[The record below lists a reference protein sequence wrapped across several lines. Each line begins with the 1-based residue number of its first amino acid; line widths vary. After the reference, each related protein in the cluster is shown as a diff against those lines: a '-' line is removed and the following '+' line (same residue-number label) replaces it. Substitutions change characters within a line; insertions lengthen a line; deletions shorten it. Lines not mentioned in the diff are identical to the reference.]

1 MNQSMP
7 AVQKCLGKIAFLL
20 FGHTITEKCFYATC
34 TANQNLKS
42 PQKKNETISEM
53 YNCKLAFVCFLPVL
67 RRKLPVLC

>member
-34 TANQNLKS
+34 TANQSLKS
-42 PQKKNETISEM
+42 PQKKKMKQYQRCTTVSWP
-53 YNCKLAFVCFLPVL
+53 LFAFCQF
-67 RRKLPVLC
+67 